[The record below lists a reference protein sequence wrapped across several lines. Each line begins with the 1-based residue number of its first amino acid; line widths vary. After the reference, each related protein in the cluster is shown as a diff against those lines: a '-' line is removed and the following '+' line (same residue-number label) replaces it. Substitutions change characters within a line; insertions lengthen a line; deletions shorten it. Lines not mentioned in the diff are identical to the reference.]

1 MRNFLGTLPTVP
13 KDCEQWRVV
22 PQLVARGQNIVSG
35 RKKMTSRASTRL
47 TKKGRLAVYTWEN
60 CNNSVKPRS
69 I

>member
-1 MRNFLGTLPTVP
+1 MRNMRNFLGKLPTVP

-35 RKKMTSRASTRL
+35 L
-47 TKKGRLAVYTWEN
+47 TKKAVGSQSTLGKTAIFSIKL
-60 CNNSVKPRS
+60 NNSVKPRS